1 MAYATGQCLTRM
13 PDKEGRIPVT
23 KQGFTVWLTG
33 LPSSGK
39 STIANLL
46 AAEIQGH
53 GLPVVNLDGDE
64 VRLRLSKG
72 LGFSKEDRDEN
83 IRRISYVARVASEM
97 GGVAIT
103 SAISPYRAIRD
114 EARAEIAQFV
124 EVFVS
129 CPVEVCIE
137 RDVKGLYKKALAGE
151 IKGFTGID
159 DPYEEPLQ
167 PELVV
172 HTDLESEQ
180 ESIDKILDTLHSQG
194 LLSASGDAT
203 ATNNTG
209 RAPAVGAA
217 HAVSDDAREQALAK
231 LRGLGYLE

>member
-1 MAYATGQCLTRM
+1 MRVNRPPLSTDTPRLRAGNRR
-13 PDKEGRIPVT
+13 KREREHSVSN
-23 KQGFTVWLTG
+23 KGFTVWMTG

-39 STIANLL
+39 STLAGLL
-46 AAEIQGH
+46 AAELQGR

-83 IRRISYVARVASEM
+83 IRRISYVARVASDM

-103 SAISPYRAIRD
+103 SAISPYREIRD
-114 EARAEIAQFV
+114 EARAEIARFV

-129 CPVEVCIE
+129 CPVEVCIQ

-159 DPYEEPLQ
+159 DPYEEPLN

-172 HTDLESEQ
+172 HTDQESEQ
-180 ESIDKILDTLHSQG
+180 ESIGNILGTLERLG
-194 LLSASGDAT
+194 LLPENETNSRAAGAS
-203 ATNNTG
+203 
-209 RAPAVGAA
+209 
-217 HAVSDDAREQALAK
+217 AVSDDEREGALTK

>member
-1 MAYATGQCLTRM
+1 M
-13 PDKEGRIPVT
+13 PVSNR
-23 KQGFTVWLTG
+23 GFTVWMTG

-39 STIANLL
+39 STLAGLL
-46 AAEIQGH
+46 AKEIENRGH
-53 GLPVVNLDGDE
+53 PVVNLDGDE

-83 IRRISYVARVASEM
+83 IRRISYVARVASDM

-103 SAISPYRAIRD
+103 SAISPYREIRD
-114 EARAEIAQFV
+114 EARAEIANFV

-129 CPVEVCIE
+129 CPVEVCIQ

-159 DPYEEPLQ
+159 DPYEEPLN

-180 ESIDKILDTLHSQG
+180 ESIANILATLERHG
-194 LLSASGDAT
+194 LLSASD
-203 ATNNTG
+203 NTG
-209 RAPAVGAA
+209 RAPAAGAP
-217 HAVSDDAREQALAK
+217 AVSDDEREGALAK

>member
-1 MAYATGQCLTRM
+1 M
-13 PDKEGRIPVT
+13 
-23 KQGFTVWLTG
+23 
-33 LPSSGK
+33 
-39 STIANLL
+39 
-46 AAEIQGH
+46 
-53 GLPVVNLDGDE
+53 
-64 VRLRLSKG
+64 RLSKG

-83 IRRISYVARVASEM
+83 IRRISYVARVASDM

-103 SAISPYRAIRD
+103 SAWRISPYREIRD

-129 CPVEVCIE
+129 CPVEVCIQ

-180 ESIDKILDTLHSQG
+180 ESIDRILDTLHSQG
-194 LLSASGDAT
+194 LLSASGDAS

-209 RAPAVGAA
+209 RARAAGAA
-217 HAVSDDAREQALAK
+217 HAVSDDERGQALAK

>member
-1 MAYATGQCLTRM
+1 MSKR
-13 PDKEGRIPVT
+13 
-23 KQGFTVWLTG
+23 GFTVWMTG

-39 STIANLL
+39 STLAGLL
-46 AAEIQGH
+46 ARELEGY

-83 IRRISYVARVASEM
+83 IRRISYVARVASDM

-103 SAISPYRAIRD
+103 SAISPYREIRD
-114 EARAEIAQFV
+114 EVRAEIANFV

-129 CPVEVCIE
+129 CPVEVCIQ

-159 DPYEEPLQ
+159 DPYEEPLN

-172 HTDLESEQ
+172 HTDQETEG
-180 ESIDKILDTLHSQG
+180 ESIANILNTLQGMG
-194 LLSASGDAT
+194 LLPADAAPPYTEGD
-203 ATNNTG
+203 
-209 RAPAVGAA
+209 
-217 HAVSDDAREQALAK
+217 REQALAK
-231 LRGLGYLE
+231 LQGLGYLE

>member
-1 MAYATGQCLTRM
+1 MSN
-13 PDKEGRIPVT
+13 K
-23 KQGFTVWLTG
+23 GFTVWLTG

-39 STIANLL
+39 STLAALL
-46 AAEIQGH
+46 AVELQGRGH
-53 GLPVVNLDGDE
+53 PVVNLDGDE
-64 VRLRLSKG
+64 VRMRLSKG

-83 IRRISYVARVASEM
+83 IRRISYVARVASDM

-103 SAISPYRAIRD
+103 SAISPYREIRA

-129 CPVEVCIE
+129 CPLEVCIQ

-159 DPYEEPLQ
+159 DPYEEPLD

-172 HTDLESEQ
+172 HTDQESEE
-180 ESIDKILDTLHSQG
+180 ESIGYILGTLERLG
-194 LLSASGDAT
+194 LLSASE
-203 ATNNTG
+203 NNG
-209 RAPAVGAA
+209 RAPASGAP
-217 HAVSDDAREQALAK
+217 AVSDDEREHALTK

>member
-1 MAYATGQCLTRM
+1 MSNT
-13 PDKEGRIPVT
+13 
-23 KQGFTVWLTG
+23 GFTVWMTG

-39 STIANLL
+39 STLANLL
-46 AAEIQGH
+46 AAELQGR
-53 GLPVVNLDGDE
+53 GLSVVNLDGDE

-83 IRRISYVARVASEM
+83 IRRISYVARVASDL

-103 SAISPYRAIRD
+103 SAISPYRSVRD

-129 CPVEVCIE
+129 CPVEVCIQ

-159 DPYEEPLQ
+159 DPYEPPLQ

-172 HTDLESEQ
+172 HTDQEEEQ
-180 ESIDKILDTLHSQG
+180 ESIDRILDTLTQLC
-194 LLSASGDAT
+194 LLPAAPNAALANNSSSTLDA
-203 ATNNTG
+203 AG
-209 RAPAVGAA
+209 PAF
-217 HAVSDDAREQALAK
+217 SEEERELALAK

>member
-1 MAYATGQCLTRM
+1 MSN
-13 PDKEGRIPVT
+13 K
-23 KQGFTVWLTG
+23 GFTVWLTG

-39 STIANLL
+39 STLAALL
-46 AAEIQGH
+46 AVELQGRGH
-53 GLPVVNLDGDE
+53 PVVNLDGDE
-64 VRLRLSKG
+64 VRMRLSKG

-83 IRRISYVARVASEM
+83 IRRISYVARVASDM

-103 SAISPYRAIRD
+103 SAISPYREIRA

-129 CPVEVCIE
+129 CPLEVCIQ

-159 DPYEEPLQ
+159 DPYEEPLD

-172 HTDLESEQ
+172 HTDQESEE
-180 ESIDKILDTLHSQG
+180 ESIGYILGTLERLG
-194 LLSASGDAT
+194 LLSASE
-203 ATNNTG
+203 NNG
-209 RAPAVGAA
+209 RAPAA
-217 HAVSDDAREQALAK
+217 AVSDDEREHALTK

>member
-1 MAYATGQCLTRM
+1 MDDGASQLR
-13 PDKEGRIPVT
+13 
-23 KQGFTVWLTG
+23 
-33 LPSSGK
+33 K
-39 STIANLL
+39 STLASLL
-46 AAEIQGH
+46 AAELQGR

-64 VRLRLSKG
+64 VRMRLSKG

-83 IRRISYVARVASEM
+83 IRRISYVARVASDM

-103 SAISPYRAIRD
+103 SAISPYREIRD

-129 CPVEVCIE
+129 CPVEVCIQ

-159 DPYEEPLQ
+159 DPYEEPLN

-172 HTDLESEQ
+172 HTDRSP
-180 ESIDKILDTLHSQG
+180 SRRASTTS
-194 LLSASGDAT
+194 SARWKGSDCSPAKKPTAAPLAPPPSRTTSG
-203 ATNNTG
+203 NG
-209 RAPAVGAA
+209 R
-217 HAVSDDAREQALAK
+217 
-231 LRGLGYLE
+231 

>member
-1 MAYATGQCLTRM
+1 M

-23 KQGFTVWLTG
+23 NNGFTVWLTG

-39 STIANLL
+39 STLANLL
-46 AAEIQGH
+46 SAELQGR

-64 VRLRLSKG
+64 VRMRLSKG

-83 IRRISYVARVASEM
+83 IRRISYVARVASDM

-103 SAISPYRAIRD
+103 SAISPYREIRD

-129 CPVEVCIE
+129 CPVEVCIQ
-137 RDVKGLYKKALAGE
+137 RDVKGLYQKALAGE

-180 ESIDKILDTLHSQG
+180 ESIDRILDTLHSQG
-194 LLSASGDAT
+194 LLSASGDAS
-203 ATNNTG
+203 ATNHTG
-209 RAPAVGAA
+209 RAPAAGAA
-217 HAVSDDAREQALAK
+217 PAVTDDERGQALAK

>member
-1 MAYATGQCLTRM
+1 MSNN
-13 PDKEGRIPVT
+13 
-23 KQGFTVWLTG
+23 GFTVWLTG

-39 STIANLL
+39 STLANLL
-46 AAEIQGH
+46 SAELQGR

-64 VRLRLSKG
+64 VRMRLSKG

-83 IRRISYVARVASEM
+83 IRRISYVARVASDM

-103 SAISPYRAIRD
+103 SAISPYREIRD

-129 CPVEVCIE
+129 CPVEVCIQ

-172 HTDLESEQ
+172 HTDLESEHPL
-180 ESIDKILDTLHSQG
+180 ESIDRILDTLHSQG
-194 LLSASGDAT
+194 LLSASGDAS

-209 RAPAVGAA
+209 RAPAAGAA
-217 HAVSDDAREQALAK
+217 PAVSEDERGQALAK

>member
-1 MAYATGQCLTRM
+1 M
-13 PDKEGRIPVT
+13 T

-129 CPVEVCIE
+129 CPVEVCIQ

-194 LLSASGDAT
+194 LLSASGDAF

-209 RAPAVGAA
+209 RVPAAGAA

>member
-1 MAYATGQCLTRM
+1 MSNG
-13 PDKEGRIPVT
+13 
-23 KQGFTVWLTG
+23 GFTVWMTG

-39 STIANLL
+39 STLAGLL
-46 AAEIQGH
+46 STELQNR

-64 VRLRLSKG
+64 VRMRLSKG

-83 IRRISYVARVASEM
+83 IRRISYVARVASDM

-103 SAISPYRAIRD
+103 SAISPYREIRD

-129 CPVEVCIE
+129 CPVEVCIQ

-159 DPYEEPLQ
+159 DPYEEPLH

-172 HTDLESEQ
+172 HTDLEEEQ
-180 ESIDKILDTLHSQG
+180 ESIGRILSTLDGLG
-194 LLSASGDAT
+194 LLSASE
-203 ATNNTG
+203 NNG
-209 RAPAVGAA
+209 RAPAAGAA
-217 HAVSDDAREQALAK
+217 PAVSDDAREQALAK